1 MQQDFKTGVDG
12 PLAERIIK
20 RLIASVRQFPKPD
33 TPEEYRMLVVEWRDA
48 LNYPEQTYRPHVY
61 EEAVT
66 SWLAT
71 ATSSSWPPMPGDILE
86 HCQVVMERIN
96 ANPARREEMRA
107 WNEAR
112 RDARI
117 AMLVGDDQ

>member
-1 MQQDFKTGVDG
+1 MDDFITGVDDA
-12 PLAERIIK
+12 LALK
-20 RLIASVRQFPKPD
+20 LVHRLMTAVRQFPKPD
-33 TPEEYRMLVVEWRDA
+33 TPEEFAALVKEWKDA
-48 LNYPEQTYRPHVY
+48 LNWSEQTYRPHVY

-96 ANPARREEMRA
+96 ANPARREEMRV

-112 RDARI
+112 RDARV

>member
-1 MQQDFKTGVDG
+1 MHDFTTGVDDNV
-12 PLAERIIK
+12 AAKIVH
-20 RLIASVRQFPKPD
+20 RLMVSVRQFPKPE
-33 TPEEYRMLVVEWRDA
+33 TPAEFVELATEWKDA

-96 ANPARREEMRA
+96 ANPARREEMRV

-112 RDARI
+112 RDARV